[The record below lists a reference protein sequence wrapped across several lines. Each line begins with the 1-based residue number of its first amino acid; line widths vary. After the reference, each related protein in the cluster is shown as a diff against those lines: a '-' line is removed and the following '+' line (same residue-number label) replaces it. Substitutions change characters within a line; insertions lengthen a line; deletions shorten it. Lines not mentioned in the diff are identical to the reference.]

1 MESTTEDD
9 EFERIQTADQI
20 ERDRQLVAQYDEH
33 QSYYRTR
40 IENNRYKLGRLDER
54 LGGKT

>member
-1 MESTTEDD
+1 MESSTEDD
-9 EFERIQTADQI
+9 EFEGIQTADQI
-20 ERDRQLVAQYDEH
+20 ERDRALVAQCDDH
-33 QSYYRTR
+33 QSYHRTR